1 MQRATC
7 TVADEHPHR
16 FHGQCQWSKKG
27 PTFKHVSIMIKALR
41 NLQVYDAH
49 APVSETTCVPSGWV
63 GAHWDL
69 NPRCHFHYEMGGVK
83 PNMKKKL

>member
-1 MQRATC
+1 
-7 TVADEHPHR
+7 
-16 FHGQCQWSKKG
+16 
-27 PTFKHVSIMIKALR
+27 MIKALR

-83 PNMKKKL
+83 PNMKKKIVVKYFFGLPVPFCKAHFVAKEGASGTLAPIL